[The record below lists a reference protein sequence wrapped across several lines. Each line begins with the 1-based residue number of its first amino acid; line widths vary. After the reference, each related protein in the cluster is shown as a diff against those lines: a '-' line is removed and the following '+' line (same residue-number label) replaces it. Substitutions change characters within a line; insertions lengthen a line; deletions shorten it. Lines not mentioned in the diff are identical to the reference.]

1 MIVEKSP
8 VKQAYINV
16 TCKPNKICQMEKEKK
31 MEKENVDFCCD
42 CICLSCKKREY
53 YISHNFDCNRC
64 DSNSCK
70 ETVQECEE
78 YQYSEY

>member
-1 MIVEKSP
+1 
-8 VKQAYINV
+8 
-16 TCKPNKICQMEKEKK
+16 

-70 ETVQECEE
+70 EAVQECEE